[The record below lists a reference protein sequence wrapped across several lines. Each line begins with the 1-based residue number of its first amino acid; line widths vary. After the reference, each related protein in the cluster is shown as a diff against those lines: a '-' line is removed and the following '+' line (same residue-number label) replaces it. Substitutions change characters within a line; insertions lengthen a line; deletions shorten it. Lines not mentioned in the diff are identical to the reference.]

1 MRPIPNLAKTLMR
14 RLDTY
19 HFVRPPPPS
28 SLYCPNC
35 LAVPLSRPRPRLSEK
50 SALSALVRLLCDR
63 RHFSITPSSIASD
76 CSRQHGPA
84 QGGARRQI
92 GECTPSAL
100 SGQIGLIS

>member
-76 CSRQHGPA
+76 GIDTLSWWPKRS
-84 QGGARRQI
+84 GAA
-92 GECTPSAL
+92 TV
-100 SGQIGLIS
+100 SG